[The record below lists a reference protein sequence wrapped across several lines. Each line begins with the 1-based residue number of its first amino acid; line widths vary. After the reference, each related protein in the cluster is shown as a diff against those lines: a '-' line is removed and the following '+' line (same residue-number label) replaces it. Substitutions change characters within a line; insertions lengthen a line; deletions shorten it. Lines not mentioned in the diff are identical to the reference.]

1 MTFDVI
7 ARSRASATWR
17 SRVARLSVCAL
28 AAFCIPASA
37 QTTSTGSGQAYP
49 TKPIR
54 YVIAFPPGGS
64 NDIFARIVGA
74 RMSELMGVQ
83 VIVDNRPGG
92 GANIGAEAI
101 ARAAPDGYTIGNISA
116 THTINATLYPKL
128 GYDVLKDFTPI
139 AKAAEIPLLLAAHPV
154 LPVRGPQ
161 DVVVLAK
168 TRQLTYGSAG
178 IGTPGHLA
186 AEMLRGYG
194 AKELIHVPY
203 KGGGPAA
210 VDLMAGQIELL
221 FQNMPELVPF
231 VKAGKMRALAV
242 TSAKRDPVLPQ
253 TVTMVEAG
261 FPGFELA
268 NWLAIVGP
276 ANMPKD
282 IVARLHTEITKIL
295 SEPATREK
303 IAAQGFNIALAGPDE
318 LARFIRSEHDK
329 WGKLVKASGAK
340 VD

>member
-1 MTFDVI
+1 LLG
-7 ARSRASATWR
+7 RG
-17 SRVARLSVCAL
+17 ARLAL
-28 AAFCIPASA
+28 TATAAIGCCSAFTTASA
-37 QTTSTGSGQAYP
+37 QTYP
-49 TKPIR
+49 AKPIR
-54 YVIAFPPGGS
+54 YIIAFPPGGS

-74 RMSELMGVQ
+74 RMAELMGTS

-116 THTINATLYPKL
+116 THTINASLYPKL

-139 AKAAEIPLLLAAHPV
+139 IKVAEIPLLLAAHPV
-154 LPVRGPQ
+154 VPAKGPKHL
-161 DVVVLAK
+161 VALAK
-168 TRQLTYGSAG
+168 TRKLTYGSAG

-186 AEMLRGYG
+186 AEMLRTHGV
-194 AKELIHVPY
+194 KELTHVPY

-210 VDLMAGQIELL
+210 ADLMAGQIELL

-242 TSAKRDPVLPQ
+242 TSAKRDPVLPD
-253 TVTMVEAG
+253 VITMLEAG
-261 FPGFELA
+261 FKDFELG

-276 ANMPKD
+276 SNMPKD
-282 IVARLHTEITKIL
+282 VVARLNSEVIRIL
-295 SEPATREK
+295 KEPATREK
-303 IAAQGFNIALAGPDE
+303 IAAQGFNITTSTPDE
-318 LARFIRSEHDK
+318 VSRFIRAEHEK
-329 WGKLVKASGAK
+329 WGRLVKVSGAK